1 MLNFVQK
8 FDFLFN
14 VGQQVSRVA
23 FGFSM
28 VVVSFVVEDVSL
40 QLVLCIFNLLNFLLD
55 FIVLL
60 KLIKF
65 VALIVASRCRPMI
78 GPCPQA
84 YPTERMLASD
94 ASHVVAPLI
103 FLYRLFAIRT
113 GLRVGH
119 DPLHI

>member
-1 MLNFVQK
+1 MQK

-60 KLIKF
+60 KLFKF
-65 VALIVASRCRPMI
+65 VALVVASRCRPMI